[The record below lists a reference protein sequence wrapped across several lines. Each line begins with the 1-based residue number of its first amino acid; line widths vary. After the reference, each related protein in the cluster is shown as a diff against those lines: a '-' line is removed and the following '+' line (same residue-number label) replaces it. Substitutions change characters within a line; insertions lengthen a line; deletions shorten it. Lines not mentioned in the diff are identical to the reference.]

1 MLIEVPIKLA
11 FKMKNSE
18 TGIFGKIISFV
29 TRSKYYHVEIII
41 DKLWVG
47 ADAPMGVTMNTLEP
61 LRYDHWEYVDLGIMV
76 LSKTSYDELLN
87 YIESLKGIEY
97 DYLAIIFSQLL
108 PYSLHSKDKLFCSE
122 VVTILLQIL
131 HYEQVKGLKPHEV
144 SPKDLARLFG
154 LKG

>member
-1 MLIEVPIKLA
+1 
-11 FKMKNSE
+11 
-18 TGIFGKIISFV
+18 
-29 TRSKYYHVEIII
+29 
-41 DKLWVG
+41 
-47 ADAPMGVTMNTLEP
+47 MNTLEP

-144 SPKDLARLFG
+144 SPKDLARIFG